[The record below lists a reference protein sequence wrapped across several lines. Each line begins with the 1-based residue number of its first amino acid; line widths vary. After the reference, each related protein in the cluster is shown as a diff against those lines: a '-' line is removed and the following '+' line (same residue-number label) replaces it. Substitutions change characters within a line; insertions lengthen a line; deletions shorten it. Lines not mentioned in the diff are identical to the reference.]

1 MPSFVQ
7 RQPDGMMSREKKVVV
22 RMKLKRKYYE
32 TAIAVMD
39 VLSSKLWVKEKCR
52 IVIDYDP
59 AEEMVTVNV
68 EPAESP
74 CSPKESE
81 TSL

>member
-1 MPSFVQ
+1 
-7 RQPDGMMSREKKVVV
+7 
-22 RMKLKRKYYE
+22 MKLKRKYYE

-59 AEEMVTVNV
+59 AEEMVTINV

-74 CSPKESE
+74 CSQVDGTTRKE
-81 TSL
+81 

>member
-1 MPSFVQ
+1 
-7 RQPDGMMSREKKVVV
+7 MSNYEILTRAMDTGQTKGVTQV
-22 RMKLKRKYYE
+22 KLKRKHYE
-32 TAIAVMD
+32 TAIAVID

>member
-1 MPSFVQ
+1 
-7 RQPDGMMSREKKVVV
+7 
-22 RMKLKRKYYE
+22 MKLKRKHYE

-59 AEEMVTVNV
+59 AEEMVTS
-68 EPAESP
+68 EAKGSP
-74 CSPKESE
+74 GVALGPP
-81 TSL
+81 